1 MAFFLFGFFCLF
13 NEKVKEEEK
22 EKRRK
27 VFKFFFFFKFYF
39 LWKSLGNPEVLDF
52 FFFNNFFLRENPYE
66 SNWYFDKFWKFNF
79 GINSVILVRVSL
91 SVIDV

>member
-1 MAFFLFGFFCLF
+1 M
-13 NEKVKEEEK
+13 EKF
-22 EKRRK
+22 RK
-27 VFKFFFFFKFYF
+27 PRSFR
-39 LWKSLGNPEVLDF
+39 LLF
-52 FFFNNFFLRENPYE
+52 FFFNKFFLRENPYE